1 MKTKYKHFLLKK
13 CIPPRFTSL
22 LLKLYYYWL
31 LMSLRSSLLVLMR
44 ATKVVLYWS
53 TAACQYRDLYDQMWT
68 CLYLLYFWVIER
80 YGPSTMPILG
90 TDSLLWSSFVW
101 WALWNPLESDP
112 VILPGV
118 ALPRTGSGLTPY
130 REWPYPIPRVA
141 LPRSYR
147 PISLLPRVLLD
158 LYSCSWVRPYNSLF
172 HYAVLIWLMYMFSY
186 LGGTQYIPLT
196 SWFLWTR
203 RSVLLN

>member
-1 MKTKYKHFLLKK
+1 MRTTICLYQGYSVG
-13 CIPPRFTSL
+13 TGTTG

-31 LMSLRSSLLVLMR
+31 PMTLHSSLLAYYWWELLKLYCTDQQQLVSTETCTIRFGLVYIYCIFEWLRGMDR
-44 ATKVVLYWS
+44 AQCPY
-53 TAACQYRDLYDQMWT
+53 
-68 CLYLLYFWVIER
+68 
-80 YGPSTMPILG
+80 
-90 TDSLLWSSFVW
+90 
-101 WALWNPLESDP
+101 WALTPFFDHLSSGGLYE
-112 VILPGV
+112 IL
-118 ALPRTGSGLTPY
+118 LNLTVWFY
-130 REWPYPIPRVA
+130 REWPYPVPGVA
-141 LPRSYR
+141 LPCTGSGPILPRSYR